1 MIIQKLMNNIFIRDF
16 LLPSNPFKKGQH
28 PTLMIQNVVLHNIFR
43 KTNVITHK
51 RIFSPITDPKKI
63 I

>member
-1 MIIQKLMNNIFIRDF
+1 MIIEKLMNNIFIRDF

-28 PTLMIQNVVLHNIFR
+28 PASMIQNVVLHNFCR
-43 KTNVITHK
+43 QPTNMSHINQY
-51 RIFSPITDPKKI
+51 I